1 MKVYFKP
8 STSYNRPSRK
18 YKLKFWSKYYTLGGL
33 QTLAHSFLEKN
44 HVTFYCSKLMRLKGE
59 FAEII

>member
-1 MKVYFKP
+1 MKVYFKL

-33 QTLAHSFLEKN
+33 QTLAHSFLGK
-44 HVTFYCSKLMRLKGE
+44 KQR
-59 FAEII
+59 EILLPQTHEA